1 MSKQIGESTE
11 LNFKFQKEKGLLDI
25 PYNLRDKVILMLE
38 EIFELF
44 PKIENPREFAIWLLK
59 NNSLFDEMVDDD
71 KYELDCFGD
80 LSTIAEG
87 AMFHK
92 YKTLLKNEPNS
103 DLLIKR
109 MKEQAMVEI
118 AKVNLRKTGSISDG
132 KYIKTND
139 EKPNIPLNKIEYYK
153 CIVNNNEVS

>member
-59 NNSLFDEMVDDD
+59 NNSLFDEMIDDD

-80 LSTIAEG
+80 LITIAEG

-92 YKTLLKNEPNS
+92 YKTLLKNELNS

-153 CIVNNNEVS
+153 CVVNNNEVN

>member
-59 NNSLFDEMVDDD
+59 NNSLFDEMIDDD

-80 LSTIAEG
+80 LITIAEG

-92 YKTLLKNEPNS
+92 YKTLLKNKPNS

-132 KYIKTND
+132 KYIKTNN

-153 CIVNNNEVS
+153 CVVNNNEVN